1 MVFNKKEH
9 DDLLKEI
16 AMTGGATPKMMELL
30 QKLRDDFDERAGM
43 LRKEGEDR
51 DRRDPEGARE
61 EADRIREESRRDDRE
76 DRGERRRAYGFG
88 GDRETGDPAPVT
100 REEFDKLRADHERLQ
115 REYVERFFSTPEEV
129 IRDQREDVRKD
140 DDVKDL
146 TFEDLFKDRE
156 G

>member
-1 MVFNKKEH
+1 MAFNKKEH

-30 QKLRDDFDERAGM
+30 QKLRDDYDDRAGM
-43 LRKEGEDR
+43 LRKEGEIR
-51 DRRDPEGARE
+51 DRREPEGARE
-61 EADRIREESRRDDRE
+61 EAEKIRRESRRDDRE
-76 DRGERRRAYGFG
+76 DGGERRRAYGF
-88 GDRETGDPAPVT
+88 DSERDAAPVT
-100 REEFDKLRADHERLQ
+100 REEFDKLKADHERLQ
-115 REYVERFFSTPEEV
+115 REYVERFFSTPEEA

-140 DDVKDL
+140 DDVEDL